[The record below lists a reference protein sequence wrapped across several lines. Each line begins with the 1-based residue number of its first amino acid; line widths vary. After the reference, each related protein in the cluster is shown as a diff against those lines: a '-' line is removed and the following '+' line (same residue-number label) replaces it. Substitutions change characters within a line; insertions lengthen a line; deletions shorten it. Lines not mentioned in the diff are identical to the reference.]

1 MPAKCLKQGTNFEI
15 SQFMLQNL
23 RRAQQLEVSDTSERR
38 GREYMGSR
46 LSQLAI
52 LLPGQLPR
60 DGNVDTE
67 KLQGGQAQQR
77 TSKAPRSEAAQYTCF
92 STQTPLLLSN
102 QNTSCHRSIFSP
114 TPWVEHVTG
123 RTTDTASWLW

>member
-23 RRAQQLEVSDTSERR
+23 RRAQQLEVSGVSDRKW
-38 GREYMGSR
+38 REYMGSR

-52 LLPGQLPR
+52 LLPGRLPR

-67 KLQGGQAQQR
+67 KLRGVRHSRRRARPLARKQHS
-77 TSKAPRSEAAQYTCF
+77 TPLP
-92 STQTPLLLSN
+92 TQTPLLPSN

-114 TPWVEHVTG
+114 SP
-123 RTTDTASWLW
+123 

>member
-38 GREYMGSR
+38 GREYLGSR

-67 KLQGGQAQQR
+67 KLQGASGTAEDER
-77 TSKAPRSEAAQYTCF
+77 GPSLGS
-92 STQTPLLLSN
+92 STVHPFL
-102 QNTSCHRSIFSP
+102 HPDPSP
-114 TPWVEHVTG
+114 PE
-123 RTTDTASWLW
+123 